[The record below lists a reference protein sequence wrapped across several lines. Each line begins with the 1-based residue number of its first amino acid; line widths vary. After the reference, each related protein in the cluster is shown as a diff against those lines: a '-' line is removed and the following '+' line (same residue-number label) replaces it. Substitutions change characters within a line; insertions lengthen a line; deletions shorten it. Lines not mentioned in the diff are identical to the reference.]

1 MIGRDAWPR
10 GNEPRV
16 PAGRV
21 SKMGLQGP
29 KTAEWFDRANSA
41 LVNGVSS
48 GFRYWGDDDTMVI
61 DSGEGAHIFDMDGKR
76 YIDYQLG
83 FGPVILGHGYRPVV
97 DAVSTAA
104 SRGTVFAM
112 TTAIEVQAAEAM
124 RDAIPW
130 LDTLRFT
137 NTGTEATM
145 HAIRLARAVTGR
157 DLIVKFE
164 GAYHGVHDYVGFSTA
179 GSPVGHLGSRR
190 SPVPLQVSS
199 GVPPTIRDYIR
210 IAPFND
216 LDFMER
222 LFKNDGHRIA
232 AILAEPVL
240 GNVFG
245 LMPVDGY
252 LEGLRAI
259 TEEWGSMLIFDEV
272 KTGFRMG
279 LGGAAE
285 HFGIVPDIGTYAKSM
300 GNGYPIAAIGGRRE
314 VMSAWAEGGVMQAG
328 TYSGNSI
335 GAAATVA
342 TIAELSTGAPY
353 EQIDKVGTALMNGL
367 AKICADHSEPASII
381 GIPSMFSIFFS
392 DGELKEYRDTKYH
405 DADLYSDVIMGMI
418 RRGVMPVD
426 DAKEPWFISSA
437 HSDDDVAET
446 LAAFEDAL
454 VEARS

>member
-1 MIGRDAWPR
+1 M
-10 GNEPRV
+10 
-16 PAGRV
+16 
-21 SKMGLQGP
+21 SLQGP
-29 KTAEWFDRANSA
+29 KTAEWFGRARSA

-48 GFRYWGDDDTMVI
+48 GFRYWGDDDTLVI
-61 DSGEGAHIFDMDGKR
+61 DRGEGAYAFDMDGKR

-83 FGPVILGHGYRPVV
+83 FGPIILGHGYQPVV
-97 DAVSTAA
+97 DAVAKAA

-112 TTAIEVQAAEAM
+112 TTAIEVEAAEAM
-124 RDAIPW
+124 LRAVPW

-164 GAYHGVHDYVGFSTA
+164 GAYHGAHDYVGFSTA
-179 GSPVGHLGSRR
+179 GAPVGNLGSRR
-190 SPVPLQVSS
+190 SPVPYQVSS
-199 GVPPTIRDYIR
+199 GVPSTIRDYIR
-210 IAPFND
+210 IAPYND
-216 LDFMER
+216 LDFMEQ
-222 LFKNDGHRIA
+222 LFARDGHRIA

-245 LMPVDGY
+245 LMPRDGY
-252 LEGLRAI
+252 LEGLRAV

-285 HFGIVPDIGTYAKSM
+285 YFGIAPDIGTYAKSM
-300 GNGYPIAAIGGRRE
+300 GNGYPIAAVGGRAE
-314 VMSAWAEGGVMQAG
+314 VMSAWAEGGVVQAG

-342 TIAELSTGAPY
+342 TIAELTTGAPY
-353 EQIDKVGTALMNGL
+353 AQIDKVGTALMEGL

-392 DGELKEYRDTKYH
+392 DGELREYRDTAKH
-405 DADLYSDVIMGMI
+405 DADLYSEVIMGMI
-418 RRGVMPVD
+418 HRGVMPVD
-426 DAKEPWFISSA
+426 DAKEPWFISSS
-437 HSDDDVAET
+437 HTDEDVAET
-446 LAAFEDAL
+446 LTAFEEAL

>member
-1 MIGRDAWPR
+1 
-10 GNEPRV
+10 
-16 PAGRV
+16 
-21 SKMGLQGP
+21 MGLQGP
-29 KTAEWFDRANSA
+29 KTAEWFGRANKA

-61 DSGEGAHIFDMDGKR
+61 DRGEGAHTFDMDGKR

-83 FGPVILGHGYRPVV
+83 FGPIILGHGYKPVV
-97 DAVSTAA
+97 DAVAEAA
-104 SRGTVFAM
+104 ARGTVFAM

-164 GAYHGVHDYVGFSTA
+164 GAYHGAHDYVGFSTA
-179 GSPVGHLGSRR
+179 GSPVASLGSRR
-190 SPVPLQVSS
+190 SPVPYQVSS

-222 LFKNDGHRIA
+222 LFRSDGHRIA

-279 LGGAAE
+279 LGGAAD

-300 GNGYPIAAIGGRRE
+300 GNGYPIAAVGGRRE

-353 EQIDKVGTALMNGL
+353 AQIDRVGKALMAGL
-367 AKICADHSEPASII
+367 AKICAEQSEPASII
-381 GIPSMFSIFFS
+381 GIPSMFSVFFS
-392 DGELKEYRDTKYH
+392 DKELKEYRDTKHH
-405 DADLYSDVIMGMI
+405 DEALYSDVIMGMI
-418 RRGVMPVD
+418 DRGVMPVD

-437 HSDDDVAET
+437 HSDEDVAET
-446 LAAFEDAL
+446 LGAFEDAL
-454 VEARS
+454 KNARS